1 MKEVYSQ
8 IGEYCLSYAKIVLTR
23 AMRVYSQI
31 AEYCLSYA
39 KIGNK
44 SLPAKFNMFNMY
56 QQQRKDIYS
65 LPFQS
70 FT

>member
-8 IGEYCLSYAKIVLTR
+8 IGEYSQSYAKIVLTG

-39 KIGNK
+39 KIMLK
-44 SLPAKFNMFNMY
+44 I
-56 QQQRKDIYS
+56 D
-65 LPFQS
+65 
-70 FT
+70 

>member
-8 IGEYCLSYAKIVLTR
+8 IGKYSQSYAKIVLTR

-39 KIGNK
+39 KIMLK
-44 SLPAKFNMFNMY
+44 I
-56 QQQRKDIYS
+56 D
-65 LPFQS
+65 
-70 FT
+70 